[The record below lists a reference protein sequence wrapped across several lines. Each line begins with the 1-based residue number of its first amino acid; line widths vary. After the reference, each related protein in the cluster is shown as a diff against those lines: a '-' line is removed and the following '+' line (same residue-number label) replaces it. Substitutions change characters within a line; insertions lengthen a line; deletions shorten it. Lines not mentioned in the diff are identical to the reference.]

1 MASTEAIVKTP
12 GMHFVRWTSLSVA
25 FFLLIGFGSYSAIAN
40 DTFPAGHASRQ
51 PFTSAP
57 ASQIP
62 QLTPETIADLLGAH
76 QKYLGAITAYQKIN
90 PKTARIYNKM
100 GAAYE
105 HMLMDG
111 DAKASF
117 QRALKMDRK
126 FAEAYNILGTL
137 YYHQKDYH
145 RAERLYKT
153 AIKMNNQD
161 AAFYSNL
168 GALYFARNEFRNGA
182 EAYQRA
188 FLLNS
193 NIFHETAEKGIPNN
207 ASLEV
212 FANMHFCFA
221 KIYAQAGKNELAIE
235 YLRKAIME
243 GFHDEAGLQQD
254 QEFAG
259 LRGMPEFQKLI
270 SSERK

>member
-1 MASTEAIVKTP
+1 MNIP
-12 GMHFVRWTSLSVA
+12 GMYFVRWTSLSVA
-25 FFLLIGFGSYSAIAN
+25 LLLFMGIGSYSAVAN
-40 DTFPAGHASRQ
+40 DTFPAGHASRS
-51 PFTSAP
+51 PFTSTTV
-57 ASQIP
+57 S
-62 QLTPETIADLLGAH
+62 QLTPEMRADLLAAH
-76 QKYLGAITAYQKIN
+76 QKYFEAITAYQKLN
-90 PKTARIYNKM
+90 PKTARIYNKI

-105 HMLMDG
+105 HMLMDD

-117 QRALKMDRK
+117 ERALKMDRK
-126 FAEAYNILGTL
+126 FAEAYNNLGTV

-153 AIKMNNQD
+153 AIKMNKDD

-168 GALYFARNEFRNGA
+168 GALYFSRNEFSNGA

-193 NIFHETAEKGIPNN
+193 NIFHETAEIGIPNS
-207 ASLEV
+207 ASMET

-221 KIYAQAGKNELAIE
+221 KIYAQAGKNDLAIE

-243 GFHDEAGLQQD
+243 GFHDKAGLQQD

-259 LRGMPEFQKLI
+259 LRGIPEFQKLV